1 MKGAGAV
8 LTEGDRVGVCGVNQH
23 LLCSNS
29 FKNSGAAGVVR
40 ELTAK

>member
-1 MKGAGAV
+1 MKDANV
-8 LTEGDRVGVCGVNQH
+8 ILTEGDRVGVCGVNQH

-29 FKNSGAAGVVR
+29 FKIVELGGVVR